1 MVDRKVEYSKQKE
14 LEERL
19 KKLPRQRYKVI
30 TAIVAGIVSPFLF
43 PFIPKRSGSPSGRTY
58 EDEVIFYFAIFAILI
73 PVSIYF
79 HLKKVNEDICEVKR
93 QLRELKRKEQ

>member
-1 MVDRKVEYSKQKE
+1 MADRKVESSKQKE

-30 TAIVAGIVSPFLF
+30 TSIVVGIVSPFLL
-43 PFIPKRSGSPSGRTY
+43 PFIPKRGGNPSGRTY
-58 EDEVIFYFAIFAILI
+58 EDDVIAYFVMFAIII

-79 HLKKVNEDICEVKR
+79 HLKKVNEDIYEVKR
-93 QLRELKRKEQ
+93 QLRELKRKEK